1 MPLAKTGIEF
11 LGTGLRGISFLMRD
25 GTRDVPCCVN
35 IAALHRRAIAPG
47 LDEAGVFAVYRD
59 EIEQAASAKY
69 HRGQIGPDGGVNLVG
84 DEFPV
89 PDSTILNAAKVI
101 KSRCERGISNSDR
114 GRLCR

>member
-1 MPLAKTGIEF
+1 MPLAKTAIEF

-35 IAALHRRAIAPG
+35 IAVLHRRATATG

-69 HRGQIGPDGGVNLVG
+69 DRGEIGSDGRVYVTSN
-84 DEFPV
+84 DFPAR
-89 PDSTILNAAKVI
+89 DSTT
-101 KSRCERGISNSDR
+101 SQSPR
-114 GRLCR
+114 

>member
-35 IAALHRRAIAPG
+35 FTAIQRRATATG

-69 HRGQIGPDGGVNLVG
+69 DRGQISPDGRVYVTS
-84 DEFPV
+84 DDFPAS
-89 PDSTILNAAKVI
+89 DSTT
-101 KSRCERGISNSDR
+101 SQSPR
-114 GRLCR
+114 